1 MLYQLGVVQ
10 TQGFFP
16 ALAALYLHCKKRFAT
31 FPSPAG
37 MSLAKLS
44 LGIIKLFPPGKSL
57 TFFYSVG
64 QYKLSS
70 SQPFLTYVELAGRL
84 QPLSHQK
91 KYNEEGRSSWHP
103 SRHMPRTLPPS
114 TLPSCRLC
122 FLHSWHTRL
131 KKK

>member
-70 SQPFLTYVELAGRL
+70 SQPFLTYIELAGRL

-91 KYNEEGRSSWHP
+91 KYEEGRSSWHP
-103 SRHMPRTLPPS
+103 ACHMPRRRSPS
-114 TLPSCRLC
+114 AALLSCRLC
-122 FLHSWHTRL
+122 FLPSWHTRL